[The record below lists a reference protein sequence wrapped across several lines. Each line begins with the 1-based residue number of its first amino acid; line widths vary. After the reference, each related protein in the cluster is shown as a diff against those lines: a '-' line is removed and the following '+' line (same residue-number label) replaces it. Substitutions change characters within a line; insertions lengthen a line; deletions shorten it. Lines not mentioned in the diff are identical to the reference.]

1 MNPAREAFA
10 DLRDPGSVR
19 TARIAWP
26 VTSAHLHLAA
36 ATDRIGSRFTLHNVV
51 SSADHVLATHRR
63 SAGARHLGRGYPCML
78 GNKRGSKWLNLV
90 Y

>member
-1 MNPAREAFA
+1 MFAFRSSPVIASHTMTRTAQRIPQREAFA

-36 ATDRIGSRFTLHNVV
+36 AADRIGSRFTLHNVV
-51 SSADHVLATHRR
+51 SSADHVLATH
-63 SAGARHLGRGYPCML
+63 
-78 GNKRGSKWLNLV
+78 NTV
-90 Y
+90 